1 MLSDSSMN
9 GTSNTFYVQY
19 TSHKNDLNREKD
31 QNSFNSL

>member
-1 MLSDSSMN
+1 MLNDSSMN

-19 TSHKNDLNREKD
+19 TAHKNDLNREKD